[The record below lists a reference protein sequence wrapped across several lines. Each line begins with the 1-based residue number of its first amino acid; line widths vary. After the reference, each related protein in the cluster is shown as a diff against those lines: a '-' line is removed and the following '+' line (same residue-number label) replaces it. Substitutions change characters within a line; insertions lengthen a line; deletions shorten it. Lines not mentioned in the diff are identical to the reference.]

1 MITAMRSVGAGR
13 VVVGVLA
20 LALAG
25 CTGGSGGPAG
35 TSAPAAVTTTVT
47 VTASSTPASPDDGP
61 GPAQGG
67 TVDPDDPQGVAQA
80 YGVTLVDPQAEGMV
94 AFGFVGF
101 RSPSG
106 RILCGVSDEDG
117 GTPAFARC
125 DVVDNTWQAPAR
137 PADCDLDWG
146 GSVGVGADGGKAR
159 FLCVGDAASD
169 GRGVLGYGKGVLVGP
184 ILCVSRTSGVECVV
198 TSGPKHGFTVARA
211 RYSLY

>member
-35 TSAPAAVTTTVT
+35 TSAPAAATTTVT
-47 VTASSTPASPDDGP
+47 VTASSTPTASDDGP
-61 GPAQGG
+61 GPVQGG

-80 YGVTLVDPQAEGMV
+80 YGVTLVDPQAAGMV
-94 AFGFVGF
+94 EYGFIGF

-106 RILCGVSDEDG
+106 RIICGMSDEDG
-117 GTPAFARC
+117 GTPAYARC
-125 DVVDNTWQAPAR
+125 DVLDNVWTPPAK

-146 GSVGVGADGGKAR
+146 SSVGVVADGRRAR
-159 FLCVGDAASD
+159 FNCVGDVASD
-169 GRGVLGYGKGVLVGP
+169 GPAVLGYGKGVLAGP
-184 ILCVSRTSGVECVV
+184 VLCVSRTTGVECVV
-198 TSGPKHGFTVARA
+198 TSGPKHGFRVARA
-211 RYSLY
+211 AYSLY